1 MVANVYI
8 EHLEEIVLQTAAAH
22 LTYRLWLRYMD
33 DTFVVWRHGQD
44 ELERFHEHLNTQYNS
59 IKFTIEHENE
69 NKLEFL
75 MPR

>member
-8 EHLEEIVLQTAAAH
+8 EHLEETVLQTAAAH
-22 LTYRLWLRYMD
+22 LTHRLWLRYMD

-44 ELERFHEHLNTQYNS
+44 ELECFHEHLNTQYNN
-59 IKFTIEHENE
+59 IKFTVVLENE
-69 NKLEFL
+69 NKMEFL